1 MGVDDALNVEEL
13 RGRFLE
19 HSRQAY
25 RLLPPLEKLRILDIG
40 CGRGQQ
46 TMELPS
52 RTIRIEPIADLP
64 RAKV

>member
-1 MGVDDALNVEEL
+1 MDVDDALNVEEL

-25 RLLPPLEKLRILDIG
+25 RLLPPLEQPRILDIG

-46 TMELPS
+46 TIE
-52 RTIRIEPIADLP
+52 IRIEPGLGMPLDSWS
-64 RAKV
+64 REVH